1 MHDHQKHKNYTSITD
16 VIQLPEEQVYKSG
29 LIAEVVERYR
39 QIETTGVEKLDKYL
53 RQYRIISQD
62 QFIYGDYDRIKSSVD
77 TVFSLGDKLI
87 INIFTAAE
95 ETMSEEELK
104 PYILILAAQGEI
116 LKNMGSLV
124 DSALVTV
131 LVDEPGHIQTR
142 HITKQELND
151 VYKDFVIKLKDY
163 RQTHQIR

>member
-1 MHDHQKHKNYTSITD
+1 MKTGHPQAKNYTLITD
-16 VIQLPEEQVYKSG
+16 VIQLTEEQVYKSG
-29 LIAEVVERYR
+29 LIAGVVERYR
-39 QIETTGVEKLDKYL
+39 LIGTTGTEKLDKYL
-53 RQYRIISQD
+53 RQYRIISKE
-62 QFIYGDYDRIKSSVD
+62 QFIYGEHDQIKSTVD

-95 ETMSEEELK
+95 ATMSEEELK
-104 PYILILAAQGEI
+104 PYILILAAQGEM

-131 LVDEPGHIQTR
+131 LVDEPQHIQTR

-151 VYKDFVIKLKDY
+151 VYKDFLIMLNNY
-163 RQTHQIR
+163 RQSIT